1 MIASPETQATFKA
14 CSWASLCR
22 PDVLWTTYYLSVM
35 LIDLGVEGHFA
46 ECGVFSGTHPA
57 MMARAII
64 DRVSPKEYPKYKI
77 HLFDS
82 FQGLPSHSD
91 QDEGIS
97 DNLRQGVS
105 CSLEQVKIYMDEWGI
120 PDSLLEYHAGWF
132 GETLPGL
139 KKIPLALLRIDCDL
153 YSSVKL
159 VLQHLYP
166 NLVERGICIFD
177 DYAFPGA
184 RLGFFEGTSPG
195 TISPIMWQRR

>member
-35 LIDLGVEGHFA
+35 LIDLGVEGDFA
-46 ECGVFSGTHPA
+46 ECGVFAGTHPA
-57 MMARAII
+57 MMARAIM
-64 DRVSPKEYPKYKI
+64 DRVPPSQYSRYKV

-82 FQGLPSHSD
+82 FEGLPANSD
-91 QDEGIS
+91 QDEGIV
-97 DNLRQGVS
+97 DRLREGVI
-105 CSLEQVKIYMDEWGI
+105 CSLEQVKIYMESWKI
-120 PDSLLEYHAGWF
+120 PESLLEYHEGWF
-132 GETLPGL
+132 VDTLPKL
-139 KKIPLALLRIDCDL
+139 KKTPLALLRIDCDM
-153 YSSVKL
+153 YDSVKQ

-166 NLVERGICIFD
+166 NLVARGICIFD